1 MTSEQFFLESGSD
14 QLRKVYEWARAR
26 HVSPWAVMFG
36 VLLRVSASVPHFV
49 QLPGVIGDRASLN
62 LLCAFVGRSGTG
74 KGASAKVAALAWPVD
89 VLVLPLGSGQGV
101 AQVFAKRSDDD
112 DIGPVIFDVPE
123 IDTLAGLTKTQ
134 GSILLPTIKSMAMGE
149 QLGQTNA
156 TKGTSRNVPAH
167 SYRACLSVGAQP
179 GNTGVL
185 FSDTTGGTPQRF
197 LWVSVTDPNITDGE
211 FAQPGPLDTNM
222 PVWVPGDDGVVE
234 IAYAI
239 PEIVAA
245 IRSGNIARNRGEI
258 DALDGHAVL
267 TRCKV
272 AALLAVMHG
281 RIEVTVWDWDR
292 AGEIMAVSDQTRAS
306 LQAQEAEIHAASIR
320 ERGKND
326 ALRWEGREDHRRAQ
340 IESVKT
346 SVVNKLFKEGGQAS
360 ASDLSTALGKSHR
373 RKLLNEALAELV
385 MEGVIVAIPVAGGKR
400 YQLVEG
406 VQGEQLVQ
414 GISAQ
419 VIDDERGV
427 QAERSAK
434 VTDLEEHRAQKA
446 EQPNVSCLRWVQ
458 GHVEGLRAEGHV
470 KAKGADVRELG
481 MAAGYTRNN
490 LHNAACQLGYKGEY
504 WDIAG

>member
-1 MTSEQFFLESGSD
+1 MNSEQLFLESGSD

-36 VLLRVSASVPHFV
+36 VLLRVAASVPHFV

-74 KGASAKVAALAWPVD
+74 KGASAKVAALALPVD

-101 AQVFAKRSDDD
+101 AEVFAKRSDDD
-112 DIGPVIFDVPE
+112 EIEPVIFDVPE

-167 SYRACLSVGAQP
+167 SYRACMSVGAQP

-211 FAQPGPLDTNM
+211 FDQPEPLDTTM
-222 PVWVPGDDGVVE
+222 PVWTPGDDGVVE
-234 IAYAI
+234 IVYAA

-245 IRSGNIARNRGEI
+245 IRGGNVARNRGEV

-272 AALLAVMHG
+272 AALLAIMHG

-292 AGEIMAVSDQTRAS
+292 AGEIMAVSDQTRAL
-306 LQAQEAEIHAASIR
+306 LQAQEAEIQAALIR
-320 ERGKND
+320 DRGKKD

-346 SVVNKLFKEGGQAS
+346 SVVNTLSKRGGQAS

-385 MEGVIVAIPVAGGKR
+385 VEGVLVVIPVAGGKR

-406 VQGEQLVQ
+406 VQGEQPVQ
-414 GISAQ
+414 EVSTQ
-419 VIDDERGV
+419 FPDDERGV
-427 QAERSAK
+427 QGERSAE
-434 VTDLEEHRAQKA
+434 VVSLDEHRMQKS
-446 EQPNVSCLRWVQ
+446 EQPKLSCLKWLD
-458 GHVEGLRAEGHV
+458 GHLSGLRVGGYETV
-470 KAKGADVRELG
+470 KGADVRVAG
-481 MAAGYTRNN
+481 QAAGYNLNSLYVAANTR
-490 LHNAACQLGYKGEY
+490 GYKGEI
-504 WDIAG
+504 WNLTG

>member
-36 VLLRVSASVPHFV
+36 VLLRVSASVPPVV

-74 KGASAKVAALAWPVD
+74 KGASAKVAALAWPAD

-101 AQVFAKRSDDD
+101 AEVFAKRSDSDE
-112 DIGPVIFDVPE
+112 IEPVIFDVPE

-156 TKGTSRNVPAH
+156 TKGASRNVPAH
-167 SYRACLSVGAQP
+167 SYRACMSVGAQP

-185 FSDTTGGTPQRF
+185 FSDSTGGTPQRF

-211 FAQPGPLDTNM
+211 FDQPEPLDTGL
-222 PVWVPGDDGVVE
+222 PVWAPGADGVVE
-234 IAYAI
+234 IVYTV
-239 PEIVAA
+239 PEIVTA
-245 IRSGNIARNRGEI
+245 IRGGNVARNRGEV

-272 AALLAVMHG
+272 AALLAIMHR
-281 RIEVTVWDWDR
+281 RIEVTVWDWER
-292 AGEIMAVSDQTRAS
+292 AGEIMAVSDRTRAV
-306 LQAQEAEIHAASIR
+306 LQEQEAEIRAAAIR
-320 ERGKND
+320 ERGKHD
-326 ALRWEGREDHRRAQ
+326 AIRGEGREEYRRDRL
-340 IESVKT
+340 ESVKA
-346 SVVNKLFKEGGQAS
+346 SVVNNLMKRGGQAS

-373 RKLLNEALAELV
+373 RKLLAQALAELV
-385 MEGVIVAIPVAGGKR
+385 AEGLIAVIPVAGGKR
-400 YQLVEG
+400 YQLVQG
-406 VQGEQLVQ
+406 VQGEQPVQ
-414 GISAQ
+414 GASAQ
-419 VIDDERGV
+419 VSGTERTV
-427 QAERSAK
+427 QGERSAP
-434 VTDLEEHRAQKA
+434 VVSLDEHRAQKA
-446 EQPNVSCLRWVQ
+446 NRPAPSCMQWVRDHMEELHAA
-458 GHVEGLRAEGHV
+458 GHS
-470 KAKGADVRELG
+470 KAKGADVRKLG
-481 MAAGYTRNN
+481 EAAGYTLSN
-490 LHNAACQLGYKGEY
+490 LYNAACQLGYKGEY